1 MRGQD
6 TKQSSMLCL
15 ISPSDRIPK
24 DHPIRPL
31 KVVADAALADLST
44 EFDKMYSGTGRP
56 SIRRSAC

>member
-1 MRGQD
+1 
-6 TKQSSMLCL
+6 MLCL